1 MGYLKMTDAE
11 LMELALKEAA
21 AAALA
26 GEVPVGAVLAK
37 DGEPVI
43 ASGNMKERSGLST
56 RHAELAVIEEGMK
69 LFGKYLYDCTL
80 YVTLEPCAMCAGAI
94 INARVGRVVFG
105 ASDPKAGCAGS
116 LYNLLEDNR
125 FNHRPIVSGGAEKEK
140 CGEILSAFFKEK
152 RGRK

>member
-1 MGYLKMTDAE
+1 MTDTE
-11 LMELALKEAA
+11 LMALALEEAS

-37 DGEPVI
+37 DGEPVVRC
-43 ASGNMKERSGLST
+43 GNMKERSGLST
-56 RHAELAVIEEGMK
+56 RHAELAAIEEGMK

-80 YVTLEPCAMCAGAI
+80 YVTLEPCAMCSGAI

-105 ASDPKAGCAGS
+105 AFDPKAGCAGS

-125 FNHRPIVSGGAEKEK
+125 FNHRPEVSGGVEKEK

>member
-1 MGYLKMTDAE
+1 MTDAE
-11 LMELALKEAA
+11 LMGIALEEAA
-21 AAALA
+21 AAASA

-37 DGEPVI
+37 DGEPI
-43 ASGNMKERSGLST
+43 IRSGNMKERSGLST
-56 RHAELAVIEEGMK
+56 RHAELTVIEEGMK

-94 INARVGRVVFG
+94 INSRVGRVVFG
-105 ASDPKAGCAGS
+105 AFDPKAGCAGS

-125 FNHRPIVSGGAEKEK
+125 FNHRPEVTGGVEKEK

>member
-1 MGYLKMTDAE
+1 MTDAE
-11 LMELALKEAA
+11 LMGIALEEAA
-21 AAALA
+21 AAASA

-37 DGEPVI
+37 DGRAVI
-43 ASGNMKERSGLST
+43 RSGNMKERSGLST
-56 RHAELAVIEEGMK
+56 RHAELTVIEEGMK

-125 FNHRPIVSGGAEKEK
+125 FNHRPEVSGGVEKEK
-140 CGEILSAFFKEK
+140 CGEILSAFFREK